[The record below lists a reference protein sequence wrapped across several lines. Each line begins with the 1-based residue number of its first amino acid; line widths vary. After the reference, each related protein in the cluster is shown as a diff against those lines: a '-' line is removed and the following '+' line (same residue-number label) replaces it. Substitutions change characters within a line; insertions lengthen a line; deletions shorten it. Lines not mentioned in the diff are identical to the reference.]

1 MFCRD
6 GLEDPVEDQGMVSQ
20 QLDQVRSA
28 KIFIVIIVHYNIRI
42 KPHILNGHICEM
54 LLIKFSC
61 DVFQLSTIGR
71 CEYEKTCSL
80 LVSLFD
86 ESASRY
92 QEFISSGAQNST
104 IQIAVEQGTTV
115 SLLQIMYFLSEERI
129 HFPFMI
135 NLL

>member
-1 MFCRD
+1 
-6 GLEDPVEDQGMVSQ
+6 
-20 QLDQVRSA
+20 
-28 KIFIVIIVHYNIRI
+28 
-42 KPHILNGHICEM
+42 M

-115 SLLQIMYFLSEERI
+115 SLNRICIFNLKSKASFSLLSVYFVTFVHSKSVVAVLLIYQTERQSD
-129 HFPFMI
+129 M
-135 NLL
+135 

>member
-1 MFCRD
+1 M
-6 GLEDPVEDQGMVSQ
+6 
-20 QLDQVRSA
+20 
-28 KIFIVIIVHYNIRI
+28 IVVTVHYNIRI
-42 KPHILNGHICEM
+42 KPHLLNGHIYGM

-61 DVFQLSTIGR
+61 GIFQLSTIGR

-104 IQIAVEQGTTV
+104 IQIAVEQGMSV
-115 SLLQIMYFLSEERI
+115 SL
-129 HFPFMI
+129 
-135 NLL
+135 